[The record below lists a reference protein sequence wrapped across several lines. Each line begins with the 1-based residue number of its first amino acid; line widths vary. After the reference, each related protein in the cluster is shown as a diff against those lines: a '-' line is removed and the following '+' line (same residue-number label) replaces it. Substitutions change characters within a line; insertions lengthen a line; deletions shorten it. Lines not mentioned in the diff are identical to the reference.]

1 MRTRLI
7 VTLLALAT
15 SAAFPGAARAQ
26 TCNANVPH
34 QTGEWL
40 TLPYQMPINPI
51 NATLLRSGQ
60 VLIVAGS
67 ENDAKNNSVGSE
79 SYRAA
84 LWDPTGT
91 TQNSISV
98 AELTYDVF
106 CSGTAT
112 LPDGRALVVGG
123 TNDYSFTGENRAS
136 FFDPVTNQW
145 VQSQSMVDGRWYAT
159 ATTLSDGRVMTFSGL
174 RLTGGTN
181 NSVEIYDLQNAGPG
195 WSMAGNAP
203 FSPPLYPRQFLLPN
217 GKVFYSGHGSGTSSS
232 TGWIFDAV
240 AKSWTGS
247 TATTMDRTYGSS
259 VLLSLLPPSY
269 TPRVMALGGGSPATS
284 STEIIDLSATSP
296 VWSPGPAMSTG
307 RIQMDAVLLPN
318 GKVLA
323 LGGSVNNEAPD
334 GPGKAADLYDPGS
347 GTFSSAGVAS
357 YSRLYHSAALLL
369 PDARVMSMGSNPGN
383 RGTYLS
389 AIEIYTPSYLFD
401 ASDRLITTGRPNIT
415 GISPASGTIGY
426 GTPFSVTYTAGSPIS
441 SAVLVRPGSV
451 THAFDMEQRLIGL
464 CGPSP
469 QPACSGSGT
478 LNLTSP
484 PNGGVAPPGYYMLF
498 LLDSAGVPSRAQF
511 IQVTPYASS
520 PPLGA
525 IASPA
530 SDVTIPAGG
539 SVSFGTATAAAK
551 YSWVFPG
558 GTPAT
563 STAQNPGNVTF
574 SGAGRYTASLTIVDG
589 SGNSDPSPPTR
600 IVTVTPATP
609 DFDISVSPSG
619 TSVNPGQPT
628 TFTVSVTPV
637 SGFNGSVSLAVA
649 SESPFPSGITS
660 GGFSPSTITGS
671 GSSTLTM
678 NTTTSAVPYA
688 LSLTVTGTSGTLSH
702 TTSTTLM
709 VTLAPPTGLG
719 ATPSSGQVS
728 LSWTASVGASGYQ
741 VKRSTV
747 SGGPY
752 ATVGCSASTSF
763 VDTGLANG
771 TTYFYVVSATYAGG
785 PVAGGGSADSTQ
797 VSATPQGA
805 TPQPPTGLGATP
817 GNAQVSLSWTA
828 SSGATSY
835 NVKRSTVSGGPYT
848 TVGSTGGTTFTNTGL
863 TNGTTYFYVVTAV
876 NASGESGSSA
886 QVSAT
891 PQAAVP
897 APPTAVSANP
907 NKPGRLSLRWTQS
920 VTPGVTQ
927 NGIFKRTS
935 SGSYSGSPTATI
947 PANTQY
953 QDNDVTRGTTYCY
966 VVTAIS
972 SAGPS
977 APSTEACGNPK

>member
-26 TCNANVPH
+26 QCSANVPH
-34 QTGEWL
+34 QTGEWV

-60 VLIVAGS
+60 ILIVAGS

-91 TQNSISV
+91 NQGSISV

-174 RLTGGTN
+174 RLAGGTN

-203 FSPPLYPRQFLLPN
+203 FSPPLYPREFLLPN
-217 GKVFYSGHGSGTSSS
+217 GKVFYSGHGSGTSSPS
-232 TGWIFDAV
+232 GWIFDPV

-259 VLLSLLPPSY
+259 LLLALLPPAY

-284 STEIIDLSATSP
+284 STEIIDLSATPP
-296 VWSPGPAMSTG
+296 VWSAGPAMSTG

-334 GPGKAADLYDPGS
+334 GPGKAADLYDPAS
-347 GTFSSAGVAS
+347 NTFSSAGVSS

-369 PDARVMSMGSNPGN
+369 PDARVISIGSNPGN

-389 AIEIYTPSYLFD
+389 AIEIYTPAYLFD
-401 ASDRLITTGRPNIT
+401 SSDRLITAGRPSIT
-415 GISPASGTIGY
+415 AISPASGTVGY
-426 GTPFSVTYTAGSPIS
+426 GAPFSVTYTASSPIS

-511 IQVTPYASS
+511 IQLTPYASS

-530 SDVTIPAGG
+530 SDMSIPTGS

-574 SGAGRYTASLTIVDG
+574 SKPGRYTTSLTVVDA
-589 SGNSDPSPPTR
+589 SGNSDASPPTR
-600 IVTVTPATP
+600 IITVLPSTP
-609 DFDISVSPSG
+609 DFDISVVPSG
-619 TSVNPGQPT
+619 TSINPGQST
-628 TFTVSVTPV
+628 NFTVSVTPI
-637 SGFNGSVSLAVA
+637 SGFNGSVSLTVS
-649 SESPFPSGITS
+649 SENAFPTGVTS
-660 GGFSPSTITGS
+660 GGFSPAAINGS

-678 NTTTSAVPYA
+678 NTTTAAVPYA
-688 LSLTVTGTSGTLSH
+688 LSLTITGTSGTLTH

-709 VTLAPPTGLG
+709 VTLAPPSGLG
-719 ATPSSGQVS
+719 ATPANGQVS
-728 LSWTASVGASGYQ
+728 LSWTAPVGASGYQ

-752 ATVGCSASTSF
+752 VTVGCSASTSF
-763 VDTGLANG
+763 VDTGLTNG

-785 PVAGGGSADSTQ
+785 PVAGGGSANSSQ
-797 VSATPQGA
+797 VGATPQGA
-805 TPQPPTGLGATP
+805 APQPPATLSATP
-817 GNAQVSLSWTA
+817 GNTQVSLSWPA

-835 NVKRSTVSGGPYT
+835 NVKRATIPGGPYT
-848 TVGSTGGTTFTNTGL
+848 TVGSTAGTSFTNTGL
-863 TNGTTYFYVVTAV
+863 TNGSTYFYVVTAV
-876 NASGESGSSA
+876 NASGESGNSPEA
-886 QVSAT
+886 SAT
-891 PQAAVP
+891 PQGVVP
-897 APPTAVSANP
+897 APPTGVTASA
-907 NKPGRLSLRWTQS
+907 NKPGRLSVRWTQS
-920 VTPGVTQ
+920 TTAGVTQ
-927 NGIFKRTS
+927 NGIFRRTS
-935 SGSYSGSPTATI
+935 TGTYPATPTATI

-953 QDNDVTRGTTYCY
+953 QNDGLTRGTTYCY

-977 APSTEACGNPK
+977 APSNESCASPK